1 MITMRVHCKQK
12 KSLDITFCGSK
23 QRKTNLDWHGEKMGE
38 LSLVLHLKVK
48 CEYLLLNP
56 LLFYQ

>member
-1 MITMRVHCKQK
+1 MITMHVQCKQK

-23 QRKTNLDWHGEKMGE
+23 KRKTNLDWHGKKMGE
-38 LSLVLHLKVK
+38 LSLIFHLKVK

-56 LLFYQ
+56 VLIYQ